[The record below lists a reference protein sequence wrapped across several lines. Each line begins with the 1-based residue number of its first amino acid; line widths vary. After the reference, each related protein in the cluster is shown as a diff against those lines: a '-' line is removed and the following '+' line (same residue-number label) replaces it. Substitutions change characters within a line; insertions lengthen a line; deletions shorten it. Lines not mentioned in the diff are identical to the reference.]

1 MSSGGPALSLAD
13 GYSDSSEAADGESP
27 SSEESSNEL
36 DADLHTYSVSNDDKL
51 EVENLLLS

>member
-13 GYSDSSEAADGESP
+13 GSSDSSEAADVESP

-51 EVENLLLS
+51 EVENSLLS

>member
-13 GYSDSSEAADGESP
+13 GSSDSSEAADVESP

-36 DADLHTYSVSNDDKL
+36 DADLHTL
-51 EVENLLLS
+51 QC